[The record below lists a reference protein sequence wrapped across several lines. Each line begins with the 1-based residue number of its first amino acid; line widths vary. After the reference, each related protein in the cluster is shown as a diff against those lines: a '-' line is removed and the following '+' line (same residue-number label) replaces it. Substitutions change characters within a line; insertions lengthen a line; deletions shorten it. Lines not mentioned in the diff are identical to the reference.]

1 MSDRSKSPDM
11 ERRKFLKSGLAA
23 AGGAVLGLG
32 VVRAGSAQP
41 AVVPE
46 KRIRVG
52 DTIPTRR
59 FGSTGHTLPVL
70 GMGGS
75 AMVGV
80 WARSYGVTLGDL
92 EQRAEM
98 VRTAYDRGVRFFDTA
113 RVYGESER
121 IMGMGLAEVRENVY
135 LATKVANP
143 DPAQTR
149 RSVETSLRELRTDYV
164 DCVQIHSPAI
174 ERVGFDGAMRIHEEL
189 DKLRAEGLIRFIGLT
204 THVAFEDV
212 LRMISTG
219 GFDQVLLA
227 YGYFRKGMDQMLSDR
242 KIEYRNMCLARAH
255 EQGMAIVAMKVLG
268 ANIMS
273 HNARNVVPGYEAA
286 KLKRIPPAAIRW
298 VLQDQRVSMLNIGV
312 SVPGDLEANITTLTG
327 DTGLTSDDQLLLAD
341 FSASAYESGLVK
353 AMRRA

>member
-1 MSDRSKSPDM
+1 MTERSESPDM
-11 ERRKFLKSGLAA
+11 KRRSFLKSGLAA

-32 VVRAGSAQP
+32 IVGTGRAEA
-41 AVVPE
+41 AVARR

-52 DTIPTRR
+52 DAIPTRK
-59 FGSTGHTLPVL
+59 FGNTGHTLPVL

-75 AMVGV
+75 ALVGM
-80 WARSYGVTLGDL
+80 WAGAYGVELGDV
-92 EQRAEM
+92 EQRAQM
-98 VRTAYDRGVRFFDTA
+98 VRAAYDKGVRYFDTA

-121 IMGMGLAEVRENVY
+121 VMGMGLVEVRENVY

-143 DPAQTR
+143 DPAKTR
-149 RSVETSLRELRTDYV
+149 ESVETSLRELGTDYV

-174 ERVGFDGAMRIHEEL
+174 EWAGVDGAMRIHAEL
-189 DKLRAEGLIRFIGLT
+189 EKLKAEGLTRFIGLT
-204 THVAFEDV
+204 THVAFERV
-212 LRMISTG
+212 LSMISTG

-242 KIEYRNMCLARAH
+242 NIEFRNMCLAEAH
-255 EQGMAIVAMKVLG
+255 ERGMAIVAMKVLG

-273 HNARNVVPGYEAA
+273 HNAPNIVPDYDAA
-286 KLKRIPPAAIRW
+286 KLERIPAAAIRW

-327 DTGLTSDDQLLLAD
+327 DTELTSDDRSILAD
-341 FSASAYESGLVK
+341 FSAGAYENEMVK
-353 AMRRA
+353 AMRVV

>member
-1 MSDRSKSPDM
+1 MSDHSESEI
-11 ERRKFLKSGLAA
+11 ERRKFLKTGLAA
-23 AGGAVLGLG
+23 AGGAILGLG
-32 VVRAGSAQP
+32 VVDVSNAEG

-52 DTIPTRR
+52 DVIPTRT
-59 FGSTGHTLPVL
+59 FGRTGHTLPVL

-80 WARSYGVTLGDL
+80 WAPSYGVKLGDV
-92 EQRAEM
+92 EQRAHM
-98 VRTAYDRGVRFFDTA
+98 VRTAYDKGVRYFDTA

-121 IMGMGLAEVRENVY
+121 IMGRGLAEVRENVY
-135 LATKVANP
+135 LATKVADP
-143 DPAQTR
+143 DPRQTR

-174 ERVGFDGAMRIHEEL
+174 ERVGFDGAMRIHAEL
-189 DKLRAEGLIRFIGLT
+189 EKLKSEGLTRFVGLT

-212 LRMISTG
+212 VRMISTG

-242 KIEYRNMCLARAH
+242 KIEYRNLCLAKAH
-255 EQGMAIVAMKVLG
+255 ERGMAIVAMKVLG

-273 HNARNVVPGYEAA
+273 HNARNVVPNYEAA
-286 KLKRIPPAAIRW
+286 KLERIPAAAIRW
-298 VLQDQRVSMLNIGV
+298 VLRDQRVSMLNIGV
-312 SVPGDLEANITTLTG
+312 SVPDDLDANITTLTG
-327 DTGLTSDDQLLLAD
+327 DTGLTSDDESLLAD
-341 FSASAYESGLVK
+341 FSANAYESRLVK

>member
-1 MSDRSKSPDM
+1 MSDRSEAPEL
-11 ERRKFLKSGLAA
+11 ERRAFLKTGLAA
-23 AGGAVLGLG
+23 AGGAMLGLG
-32 VVRAGSAQP
+32 VVGAARAEH
-41 AVVPE
+41 VPVPR
-46 KRIRVG
+46 KRIRDG
-52 DTIPTRR
+52 GTIPTRR

-75 AMVGV
+75 AMVGF
-80 WARSYGVTLGDL
+80 WARSYGVTLGDV
-92 EQRAEM
+92 EQRAQM
-98 VRTAYDRGVRFFDTA
+98 VRLAYDSGLRFFDTA

-135 LATKVANP
+135 LATKVASP

-149 RSVETSLRELRTDYV
+149 WSVESSLRELRTHYV

-174 ERVGFDGAMRIHEEL
+174 ERVGFDGGMRIHAEL
-189 DKLRAEGLIRFIGLT
+189 EKLKAEGLIRFIGLT
-204 THVAFEDV
+204 THIAFEDV

-242 KIEYRNMCLARAH
+242 RIEYRNKCLARAH
-255 EQGMAIVAMKVLG
+255 ERGMAIVAMKVLG

-273 HNARNVVPGYEAA
+273 HNARNVVPDYDAA
-286 KLKRIPPAAIRW
+286 KLREVPSAAIRW

-312 SVPGDLEANITTLTG
+312 SVPSDLEANIATLTG
-327 DTGLTSDDQLLLAD
+327 DTTLTSDDRSLLAD
-341 FSASAYESGLVK
+341 FSARAYESRLVR

>member
-1 MSDRSKSPDM
+1 MQ
-11 ERRKFLKSGLAA
+11 RRDFLKSALAA

-32 VVRAGSAQP
+32 VVGAGRAEP
-41 AVVPE
+41 AVAPA
-46 KRIRVG
+46 KGIRDG
-52 DTIPTRR
+52 GTIPRRR

-75 AMVGV
+75 AMVSL
-80 WARSYGVTLGDL
+80 WARSYGVTLGDID
-92 EQRAEM
+92 QRAHM

-121 IMGMGLAEVRENVY
+121 IMGMGLAGVRENVY
-135 LATKVANP
+135 LATKVASP
-143 DPAQTR
+143 DPARTR
-149 RSVETSLRELRTDYV
+149 RSVETSLRQLRTDYV

-174 ERVGFDGAMRIHEEL
+174 ERVGFDGGMRIHEEL
-189 DKLRAEGLIRFIGLT
+189 EKLKAEGLTRFIGLT

-242 KIEYRNMCLARAH
+242 KIEYRNKCLAKAY

-273 HNARNVVPGYEAA
+273 HNARNVVPDYETA
-286 KLKRIPPAAIRW
+286 KLERLPSAAIRW

-312 SVPGDLEANITTLTG
+312 SVPGDLEANIATLTG
-327 DTGLTSDDQLLLAD
+327 DTELTDADRSLLAD
-341 FSASAYESGLVK
+341 FSARAYESRLVK